1 VPKRIAS
8 LDGLRAL
15 GIIGLLLAHSAGT
28 AGAPHA
34 LMAIFNGPYVDVAHF
49 GVRVF
54 FVISGF
60 LITGLLMAEEAKTG
74 TVSLSRFYLR
84 RTLRIFP
91 AYYAFLV
98 VLALLTVIGVIVVP
112 AANLAR
118 AVTYTMNYTSQR
130 VWLVG
135 HLWSLA
141 VEEQFY
147 LIWPLTIMLVGTKN
161 AARVAVAVVLLA
173 PLIRVIEA
181 TFAPRLIPLIGNS
194 FETTADA
201 LAMGC
206 LLALWQARLEDRP
219 WYQRA
224 IASRWV
230 VPALLLLSVG
240 LSLRYRSSLLIGETI
255 TNVGVALLIARSVTY
270 TKGPWG
276 RLLNAGPMVVLGTLS
291 YSLYLWQQLFL
302 NRNAP
307 GLLTSF
313 PLNLLLTFACAVVSY
328 FLIEQPFL
336 RLRMRLEARRAG
348 PSSALGR
355 RSA

>member
-1 VPKRIAS
+1 MTGRIAS

-15 GIIGLLLAHSAGT
+15 SISGVLLGHIAGT
-28 AGAPHA
+28 AGAPR
-34 LMAIFNGPYVDVAHF
+34 AITAAVENPYVDVAHL

-60 LITGLLMAEEAKTG
+60 LITGLLIAEEAKTG

-91 AYYAFLV
+91 AYYVFLGV
-98 VLALLTVIGVIVVP
+98 IALLSVIGVVTVP
-112 AANLAR
+112 ADDFVR
-118 AVTYTMNYTSQR
+118 AVTYTMNYTSAR

-147 LIWPLTIMLVGTKN
+147 LIWPLTIMLVGTKS
-161 AARVAVAVVLLA
+161 AARVAFAVVVLA
-173 PLIRVIEA
+173 PLIRVTEA

-201 LAMGC
+201 LATGC
-206 LLALWQARLEDRP
+206 LLALWQGRLEALS
-219 WYQRA
+219 WYRRA
-224 IASRWV
+224 IASWWLAPV
-230 VPALLLLSVG
+230 LLLLSVL
-240 LSLRYRSSLLIGETI
+240 LSLRYRPGLLIGETVA
-255 TNVGVALLIARSVTY
+255 NVAVALLIARSVAY
-270 TKGPWG
+270 PHGRWG
-276 RLLNAGPMVVLGTLS
+276 RLLNARPMVIVGTLS

-302 NRNAP
+302 NRHSP
-307 GLLTSF
+307 GTLTTF
-313 PLNLLLTFACAVVSY
+313 PLNLLLAVGCAVVSY
-328 FLIEQPFL
+328 RMIEQPFL

-348 PSSALGR
+348 ASAPLGS
-355 RSA
+355 RST